1 VRQGDIV
8 SKAGRFVVRRRAT
21 LAAFGALSAAALAS
35 RVWAQAERRVDWTD
49 IALIDGRVVRAEELR
64 AQAVVVE
71 LWATWCPFC
80 RKQNPHLQKLHE
92 AAGGKGLMVLTFTID
107 DDVQLIRE
115 YQRKYGYTF
124 AAAPMTPQVERWFG
138 KRRSL
143 PELYVIDKSGRLVL
157 REEGEM
163 FPEDVAALARF
174 AAGA

>member
-1 VRQGDIV
+1 MAR
-8 SKAGRFVVRRRAT
+8 AGGPVARRRKT
-21 LAAFGALSAAALAS
+21 LAALGALSVAAVADRA
-35 RVWAQAERRVDWTD
+35 WAQGERHVEWTD
-49 IALIDGRVVRAEELR
+49 IALIDGRVVRADELR

-80 RKQNPHLQKLHE
+80 RKQNPYLQKLHE
-92 AAGGKGLMVLTFTID
+92 TAGGRGLMVLTFTID
-107 DDVQLIRE
+107 DDVKRIRD
-115 YQRKYGYTF
+115 YQRKYGHTF

-143 PELYVIDKSGRLVL
+143 PEIYVIDRGGRMVL

>member
-1 VRQGDIV
+1 MCRADIV
-8 SKAGRFVVRRRAT
+8 STAGGSVLRRRKT
-21 LAAFGALSAAALAS
+21 LAALGALPVAALAD
-35 RVWAQAERRVDWTD
+35 RGWAQGERLVEWTD
-49 IALIDGRVVRAEELR
+49 ITLIDGRVVRAQELR

-80 RKQNPHLQKLHE
+80 RKQNPYLQKLHE
-92 AAGGKGLMVLTFTID
+92 TAGGRGLMVLTFTID
-107 DDVQLIRE
+107 DDIKLIRD

-143 PELYVIDKSGRLVL
+143 PELYVIDRDGRVVL

-163 FPEDVAALARF
+163 FPEDVAALVRF
-174 AAGA
+174 AGGA